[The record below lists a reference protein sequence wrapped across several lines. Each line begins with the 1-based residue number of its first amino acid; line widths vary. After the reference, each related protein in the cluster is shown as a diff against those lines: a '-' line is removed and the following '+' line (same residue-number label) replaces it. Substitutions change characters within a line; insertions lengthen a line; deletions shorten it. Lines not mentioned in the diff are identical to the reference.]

1 MYDFGRL
8 LKQLRIERGL
18 SQEKLAEL
26 RETLR
31 TANYG
36 GLRSGRHIGLANV
49 NMRIRLR
56 DGGDPFGVD
65 IQSVEGEGT
74 VVTLG
79 LRDRLGEEGNNELH
93 RSDS

>member
-1 MYDFGRL
+1 MKNG
-8 LKQLRIERGL
+8 
-18 SQEKLAEL
+18 EKCGMIP
-26 RETLR
+26 
-31 TANYG
+31 TAFVAA
-36 GLRSGRHIGLANV
+36 GRHIGLANV

-74 VVTLG
+74 VVTLV

-93 RSDS
+93 RSDN